1 MKMIRKRYKNMFYG
15 IILCSLI
22 LFVLTSCSSKSST
35 DDNLSVK
42 DIDDK
47 IKESINLSNMELG
60 DSDRLEKLYDI
71 DNDDLEEFILYT
83 PKTNIQANEIAIF
96 KVKDSKEIDDITEK
110 ITERI
115 EVQSTNFKDY
125 LPEEY
130 YLIENHVLKAK
141 GNFILYAI
149 SEEVETIEE
158 IFDESIN

>member
-1 MKMIRKRYKNMFYG
+1 MIRKRYKNMFYG